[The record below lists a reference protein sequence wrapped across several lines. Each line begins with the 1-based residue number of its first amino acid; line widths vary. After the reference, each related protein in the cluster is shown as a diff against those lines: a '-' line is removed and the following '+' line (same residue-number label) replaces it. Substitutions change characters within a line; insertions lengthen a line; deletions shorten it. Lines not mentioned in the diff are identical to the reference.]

1 MKAFFTG
8 HRNIDD
14 IKDPINQLIDIALKR
29 GVTEFFNGMAL
40 GTDQLATKFILT
52 LSLPDSAEFW
62 EAMENKSCFN
72 WIVKNDFA
80 DADFWLINK
89 GSLKDLGKPV
99 REFQHYY
106 TGIQCPVLIWPDY
119 GYYLCVYFHLKQYP
133 ILFVFYSNM
142 ILI

>member
-1 MKAFFTG
+1 L
-8 HRNIDD
+8 N
-14 IKDPINQLIDIALKR
+14 P
-29 GVTEFFNGMAL
+29 
-40 GTDQLATKFILT
+40 
-52 LSLPDSAEFW
+52 PDSAEFW

-106 TGIQCPVLIWPDY
+106 TCIQCPVLIWPDY
-119 GYYLCVYFHLKQYP
+119 GYYLCVYFQQIGVWERLGIGTTSYKNLR
-133 ILFVFYSNM
+133 ITDIRKVFNQVSRQHSLDKR
-142 ILI
+142 IVRLR